1 MLTLKMIKDWLKTL
15 ALGAEHFYIGKLDNK
30 NEKSLG
36 VYDMNT
42 SVMADIAIGGKEN
55 TKTAKKHI
63 TLLIHWDKNMDHT
76 EVAAYKIYNRL
87 SYLTNVEIEG
97 IDVDYIELPDNEP
110 IFVDTDKNGVYEMV
124 INLIIYFKK

>member
-15 ALGAEHFYIGKLDNK
+15 DLGAEHFYIGKLDNK

-36 VYDMNT
+36 VYNMNT
-42 SVMADIAIGGKEN
+42 SVMADVAIGGKEN
-55 TKTAKKHI
+55 TKTGKKYI

-76 EVAAYKIYNRL
+76 EVAAYKIYNKL